1 MSKKNIYTQNTTYH
15 EESLKM
21 RKLIGFILCTS
32 MIVSGCSFIPK
43 NQTKDIPKTVSVKDY
58 DGQYIGEHKKRNE
71 VFLKKHKDEAIKKYK
86 DYVKDTF
93 GYDCKINLVEAYTNK
108 SGFSE
113 KSKVDGLLVVG
124 TVNYDVPFQFRLI
137 FVESRNGVAI
147 TTFTPGHINET
158 SAAVSAMM
166 YKRYEHEIEQARLK
180 FKSEV
185 DKNGYYAMN
194 EKLQKKQE
202 FNGVTKQYLNFNTDS
217 IDDLDKFKKEFK
229 PVMHLKGDAFNQQLQ
244 SLINKYPKI
253 QKNTKS
259 EFIVYY
265 DKEKNRETVKNYA
278 WNLQK
283 SINDVMQSYPSTKFV
298 QFYKDDISP
307 SMVDGN
313 GRLKSDTNVI
323 SIEGGKYNENK

>member
-1 MSKKNIYTQNTTYH
+1 
-15 EESLKM
+15 M
-21 RKLIGFILCTS
+21 RKIMRTLLCTS
-32 MIVSGCSFIPK
+32 IIVSGCSFIPK
-43 NQTKDIPKTVSVKDY
+43 YQTKDIPKTVSIKDY

>member
-1 MSKKNIYTQNTTYH
+1 
-15 EESLKM
+15 M
-21 RKLIGFILCTS
+21 RKIMRILLCTS
-32 MIVSGCSFIPK
+32 IIVSGCSFIPK
-43 NQTKDIPKTVSVKDY
+43 NQTKSIPKTVSVKDY

-71 VFLKKHKDEAIKKYK
+71 VFLKKHKGEAIKKYK

-113 KSKVDGLLVVG
+113 KSKVDGISVVG
-124 TVNYDVPFQFRLI
+124 TVNYDVPFQLQLL
-137 FVESRNGVAI
+137 FVESGNGI
-147 TTFTPGHINET
+147 IISTFTPGHINET

-180 FKSEV
+180 LKSEIEK
-185 DKNGYYAMN
+185 DSYYAMS
-194 EKLQKKQE
+194 EKLQVKQE
-202 FNGVTKQYLNFNTDS
+202 FNGVTRQYLNFRTDS

-244 SLINKYPKI
+244 SLINKYPQI
-253 QKNTKS
+253 QKNMKS
-259 EFIVYY
+259 EFIAYY
-265 DKEKNRETVKNYA
+265 DKEKNREPVKNYA

-283 SINDVMQSYPSTKFV
+283 SINDIMQSYPSTKFV
-298 QFYKDDISP
+298 QFYKDDVSP

-323 SIEGGKYNENK
+323 SIEGGKYDENK

>member
-1 MSKKNIYTQNTTYH
+1 
-15 EESLKM
+15 M
-21 RKLIGFILCTS
+21 RILLCVS
-32 MIVSGCSFIPK
+32 IIVSGCSFIPK
-43 NQTKDIPKTVSVKDY
+43 NQTKSIPKTVSVKDY
-58 DGQYIGEHKKRNE
+58 DGKYIGEHKKRNE

-93 GYDCKINLVEAYTNK
+93 GYDCKINLVDAYTNK

-113 KSKVDGLLVVG
+113 KSKVDGISVVG
-124 TVNYDVPFQFRLI
+124 TVNYDVPFQLQLL
-137 FVESRNGVAI
+137 FVESGNGI
-147 TTFTPGHINET
+147 TISTFTPGHINET

-180 FKSEV
+180 LKSEIEK
-185 DKNGYYAMN
+185 DSYYAMS
-194 EKLQKKQE
+194 EKLQVKQE
-202 FNGVTKQYLNFNTDS
+202 FNGVTRQYLNFRTDS

-244 SLINKYPKI
+244 SLINKYPQI
-253 QKNTKS
+253 QKNMKS
-259 EFIVYY
+259 EFIAYY

-283 SINDVMQSYPSTKFV
+283 SINDIMQSYPSTKFV
-298 QFYKDDISP
+298 QFYKDDVSP

-323 SIEGGKYNENK
+323 SIEGGKYDENK

>member
-1 MSKKNIYTQNTTYH
+1 
-15 EESLKM
+15 M
-21 RKLIGFILCTS
+21 RILLCAS
-32 MIVSGCSFIPK
+32 IIVSGCSFIPK
-43 NQTKDIPKTVSVKDY
+43 NQTKSIPKTVSVKDY
-58 DGQYIGEHKKRNE
+58 DGKYIGEHKKRNE

-93 GYDCKINLVEAYTNK
+93 GYDCKINLVDAYTNK

-113 KSKVDGLLVVG
+113 KSKVDGISVVG
-124 TVNYDVPFQFRLI
+124 TVNYDVPFQLQLL
-137 FVESRNGVAI
+137 FVESGNGI
-147 TTFTPGHINET
+147 TISTFTPGHINET

-180 FKSEV
+180 LKSEIEK
-185 DKNGYYAMN
+185 DSYYAMS
-194 EKLQKKQE
+194 EKLQVKQE
-202 FNGVTKQYLNFNTDS
+202 FNGVTRQYLNFRTDS

-244 SLINKYPKI
+244 SLINKYPQI
-253 QKNTKS
+253 QKNMKS
-259 EFIVYY
+259 EFIAYY

-283 SINDVMQSYPSTKFV
+283 SINDIMQSYPSTKFV
-298 QFYKDDISP
+298 QFYKDDVPP

-323 SIEGGKYNENK
+323 SIEGGKYDENK

>member
-1 MSKKNIYTQNTTYH
+1 
-15 EESLKM
+15 M
-21 RKLIGFILCTS
+21 RKIMRILLCTS
-32 MIVSGCSFIPK
+32 IIVSGCSFIPK

-113 KSKVDGLLVVG
+113 KSKVDGLVVVG

-147 TTFTPGHINET
+147 TTFTPSHINET

-185 DKNGYYAMN
+185 EKNGYYAMN

-244 SLINKYPKI
+244 SLINKYPQI
-253 QKNTKS
+253 QKNMKS

>member
-1 MSKKNIYTQNTTYH
+1 
-15 EESLKM
+15 M
-21 RKLIGFILCTS
+21 RKIIRILLCAS
-32 MIVSGCSFIPK
+32 IIVSGCSFIPK
-43 NQTKDIPKTVSVKDY
+43 NQTKSIPKTVSVKDY
-58 DGQYIGEHKKRNE
+58 DGKYIGEHKKRNE

-93 GYDCKINLVEAYTNK
+93 GYDCKINLVDAYTNK

-113 KSKVDGLLVVG
+113 KSKVDGISVVG
-124 TVNYDVPFQFRLI
+124 TVNYDVPFQLQLL
-137 FVESRNGVAI
+137 FVESGNGI
-147 TTFTPGHINET
+147 TISTFTPGHINET

-180 FKSEV
+180 LKSEIEK
-185 DKNGYYAMN
+185 DSYYAMS
-194 EKLQKKQE
+194 EKLQVKQE
-202 FNGVTKQYLNFNTDS
+202 FNGVTRQYLNFRTDS

-244 SLINKYPKI
+244 SLINKYPQI
-253 QKNTKS
+253 QKNMKS
-259 EFIVYY
+259 EFIAYY

-283 SINDVMQSYPSTKFV
+283 SINDIMQSYPSTKFV
-298 QFYKDDISP
+298 QFYKDDVSP

-323 SIEGGKYNENK
+323 SIEGGKYDENK

>member
-1 MSKKNIYTQNTTYH
+1 
-15 EESLKM
+15 M
-21 RKLIGFILCTS
+21 RILLCTS
-32 MIVSGCSFIPK
+32 IIVSGCSFIPK
-43 NQTKDIPKTVSVKDY
+43 NQTKSIPKTVSVKDY

-71 VFLKKHKDEAIKKYK
+71 VFLKKHKGEAIKKYK

-113 KSKVDGLLVVG
+113 KSKVDGISVVG
-124 TVNYDVPFQFRLI
+124 TVNYDVPFQLQLL
-137 FVESRNGVAI
+137 FVESGNGI
-147 TTFTPGHINET
+147 IISTFTPGHINET

-180 FKSEV
+180 LKSEIEK
-185 DKNGYYAMN
+185 DSYYAMS
-194 EKLQKKQE
+194 EKLQVKQE
-202 FNGVTKQYLNFNTDS
+202 FNGVTRQYLNFRTDS

-229 PVMHLKGDAFNQQLQ
+229 PVMHLKGDAFNQHLQ
-244 SLINKYPKI
+244 SLINKYPQI
-253 QKNTKS
+253 QKNMKS
-259 EFIVYY
+259 EFIAYY

-283 SINDVMQSYPSTKFV
+283 SINDIMQSYPSTKFV
-298 QFYKDDISP
+298 QFYKDDVSP

-323 SIEGGKYNENK
+323 SIEGGKYDENK

>member
-1 MSKKNIYTQNTTYH
+1 MQI
-15 EESLKM
+15 M
-21 RKLIGFILCTS
+21 LCTS
-32 MIVSGCSFIPK
+32 IILGGCSFIPK

-58 DGQYIGEHKKRNE
+58 DGKYIGEHKKRNE

-93 GYDCKINLVEAYTNK
+93 GYDCKINLVDAYTNK

-113 KSKVDGLLVVG
+113 KSKVDGISVVG
-124 TVNYDVPFQFRLI
+124 TVNYDVPFQLQLL
-137 FVESRNGVAI
+137 FVESGNGI
-147 TTFTPGHINET
+147 TISTFTPGHINET

-180 FKSEV
+180 LKSEIEK
-185 DKNGYYAMN
+185 DSYYAMS
-194 EKLQKKQE
+194 EKLQVKQE
-202 FNGVTKQYLNFNTDS
+202 FNGVTRQYLNFRTDS

-244 SLINKYPKI
+244 SLINKYPQI
-253 QKNTKS
+253 QKNMKS
-259 EFIVYY
+259 EFIAYY

-283 SINDVMQSYPSTKFV
+283 SINDIMQSYPSTKFV
-298 QFYKDDISP
+298 QFYKDDVSP

-323 SIEGGKYNENK
+323 SIEGGKYDENK

>member
-1 MSKKNIYTQNTTYH
+1 
-15 EESLKM
+15 M
-21 RKLIGFILCTS
+21 RKLMQIMLCTS
-32 MIVSGCSFIPK
+32 IILGGCSFIPK
-43 NQTKDIPKTVSVKDY
+43 NQTKSIPKTVSVKDY

-71 VFLKKHKDEAIKKYK
+71 VFLKKHKGEAIKKYK

-113 KSKVDGLLVVG
+113 KSKVDGISVVG
-124 TVNYDVPFQFRLI
+124 TVNYDVPFQLQLL
-137 FVESRNGVAI
+137 FVESGNGI
-147 TTFTPGHINET
+147 TISTFTPGHINET

-180 FKSEV
+180 LKSEIEK
-185 DKNGYYAMN
+185 DSYYAMS
-194 EKLQKKQE
+194 EKLQVKQE
-202 FNGVTKQYLNFNTDS
+202 FNGVTRQYLNFRTDS

-229 PVMHLKGDAFNQQLQ
+229 PVMHLKCDALNQQLQ
-244 SLINKYPKI
+244 SLINKYPQI
-253 QKNTKS
+253 QKNMKS
-259 EFIVYY
+259 EFIAYY

-298 QFYKDDISP
+298 QFYKGDVSP

-323 SIEGGKYNENK
+323 SIEGGKYDENK

>member
-1 MSKKNIYTQNTTYH
+1 
-15 EESLKM
+15 M
-21 RKLIGFILCTS
+21 RILLCAS
-32 MIVSGCSFIPK
+32 IIVSGCSFIPK
-43 NQTKDIPKTVSVKDY
+43 NQTKSIPKTVSVKDY
-58 DGQYIGEHKKRNE
+58 DGKYIGEHKKRNE

-93 GYDCKINLVEAYTNK
+93 GYDCKINLVDAYTNK

-113 KSKVDGLLVVG
+113 KSKVDGISVVG
-124 TVNYDVPFQFRLI
+124 TVNYDVPFQLQLL
-137 FVESRNGVAI
+137 FVESGNGI
-147 TTFTPGHINET
+147 TISTFTPGHINET
-158 SAAVSAMM
+158 SAAVSAMI

-180 FKSEV
+180 LKSEIEK
-185 DKNGYYAMN
+185 DSYYAMS
-194 EKLQKKQE
+194 EKLQVKQE
-202 FNGVTKQYLNFNTDS
+202 FNGVTRQYLNFRTDS

-244 SLINKYPKI
+244 SLINKYPQI
-253 QKNTKS
+253 QKNMKS
-259 EFIVYY
+259 EFIAYY

-283 SINDVMQSYPSTKFV
+283 SINDIMQSYPSTKFV
-298 QFYKDDISP
+298 QFYKDDVSP

-323 SIEGGKYNENK
+323 SIEGGKYDENK

>member
-1 MSKKNIYTQNTTYH
+1 
-15 EESLKM
+15 M
-21 RKLIGFILCTS
+21 RILLCTS
-32 MIVSGCSFIPK
+32 IIVSGCSFIPK
-43 NQTKDIPKTVSVKDY
+43 NQTKDIPKTVNVKDY

-113 KSKVDGLLVVG
+113 KSKVDGLVVVG

-185 DKNGYYAMN
+185 EKNGYYAMN

-244 SLINKYPKI
+244 SLINKYPQI
-253 QKNTKS
+253 QKNMKS

>member
-1 MSKKNIYTQNTTYH
+1 
-15 EESLKM
+15 M
-21 RKLIGFILCTS
+21 RILLCTS
-32 MIVSGCSFIPK
+32 IIVSGCSFIPK
-43 NQTKDIPKTVSVKDY
+43 NQTKSIPKTVSVKDY

-71 VFLKKHKDEAIKKYK
+71 VFLKKHKGEAIKKYK

-113 KSKVDGLLVVG
+113 KSKVDGISVVG
-124 TVNYDVPFQFRLI
+124 TVNYDVPFQLQLL
-137 FVESRNGVAI
+137 FVESGNGI
-147 TTFTPGHINET
+147 IISTFTPGHINET

-180 FKSEV
+180 LKSEIEK
-185 DKNGYYAMN
+185 DSYYAMS
-194 EKLQKKQE
+194 EKLQVKQE
-202 FNGVTKQYLNFNTDS
+202 FNGVTRQYLNFRTDS
-217 IDDLDKFKKEFK
+217 IDDLDKFKKDFK

-244 SLINKYPKI
+244 SLINKYPQI
-253 QKNTKS
+253 QKNMKS
-259 EFIVYY
+259 EFIAYY

-283 SINDVMQSYPSTKFV
+283 SINDIMQSYPSTKFV
-298 QFYKDDISP
+298 QFYKDDVSP

-323 SIEGGKYNENK
+323 SIEGGKYDENK

>member
-1 MSKKNIYTQNTTYH
+1 
-15 EESLKM
+15 M
-21 RKLIGFILCTS
+21 RKIMRILLCAS
-32 MIVSGCSFIPK
+32 IIVSGCSFIPK
-43 NQTKDIPKTVSVKDY
+43 NQTKSIPKTVSVKDY
-58 DGQYIGEHKKRNE
+58 DGKYIGEHKKRNE

-93 GYDCKINLVEAYTNK
+93 GYDCKINLVDAHTNK

-113 KSKVDGLLVVG
+113 KSKVDGISVVG
-124 TVNYDVPFQFRLI
+124 TVNYDVPFQLQLL
-137 FVESRNGVAI
+137 FVESGNGI
-147 TTFTPGHINET
+147 TISTFTPGHINET

-180 FKSEV
+180 LKSEIEK
-185 DKNGYYAMN
+185 DSYYAMS
-194 EKLQKKQE
+194 EKLQVKQE
-202 FNGVTKQYLNFNTDS
+202 FNGVTRQYLNFRTDS

-244 SLINKYPKI
+244 SLINKYPQI
-253 QKNTKS
+253 QKNMKS
-259 EFIVYY
+259 EFIAYY

-283 SINDVMQSYPSTKFV
+283 SINDIMQSYPSTKFV
-298 QFYKDDISP
+298 QFYKDDVSP

-323 SIEGGKYNENK
+323 SIEGGKYDENK

>member
-1 MSKKNIYTQNTTYH
+1 MQI
-15 EESLKM
+15 L
-21 RKLIGFILCTS
+21 LCTS
-32 MIVSGCSFIPK
+32 IIVSGCSFIPK
-43 NQTKDIPKTVSVKDY
+43 NQTKSIPKTVSVKDY

-71 VFLKKHKDEAIKKYK
+71 VFLKKHKGEAIKKYK

-113 KSKVDGLLVVG
+113 KSKVDGISVVG
-124 TVNYDVPFQFRLI
+124 TVNYDVPFQLQLL
-137 FVESRNGVAI
+137 FVESGNGI
-147 TTFTPGHINET
+147 IISTFTPGHINET

-180 FKSEV
+180 LKSEIEK
-185 DKNGYYAMN
+185 DSYYAMS
-194 EKLQKKQE
+194 EKLQVKQE

-244 SLINKYPKI
+244 SLINKYPQI
-253 QKNTKS
+253 QKNMKS
-259 EFIVYY
+259 EFIAYY

-283 SINDVMQSYPSTKFV
+283 SINDIMQSYPSTKFV
-298 QFYKDDISP
+298 QFYKDDVSP

-323 SIEGGKYNENK
+323 SIEGGKYDENK

>member
-1 MSKKNIYTQNTTYH
+1 
-15 EESLKM
+15 M
-21 RKLIGFILCTS
+21 RKLMQIMLCASIIL
-32 MIVSGCSFIPK
+32 SGCSFMHK
-43 NQTKDIPKTVSVKDY
+43 DQTKSIPKTVSVKDY
-58 DGQYIGEHKKRNE
+58 DGKYIGEHKKRNE

-93 GYDCKINLVEAYTNK
+93 GYDCKINLVDAYTNK

-113 KSKVDGLLVVG
+113 KSKVDGISVVG
-124 TVNYDVPFQFRLI
+124 TVNYDVPFQLQLL
-137 FVESRNGVAI
+137 FVESDNGVTI

-166 YKRYEHEIEQARLK
+166 YKRYEHEIEQARLNL
-180 FKSEV
+180 
-185 DKNGYYAMN
+185 KNEIEKDGYYAMS
-194 EKLQKKQE
+194 EKLQLKQE
-202 FNGVTKQYLNFNTDS
+202 FNGVTRQYLNFRTDS

-229 PVMHLKGDAFNQQLQ
+229 PIMHLKGDAFNQQLQ
-244 SLINKYPKI
+244 FLINKYPQI
-253 QKNTKS
+253 QKNMKS
-259 EFIVYY
+259 EFIAYY
-265 DKEKNRETVKNYA
+265 DNEKNRETVKNYA

-298 QFYKDDISP
+298 QFYKDDVSP

-313 GRLKSDTNVI
+313 GRLKSDANVI

>member
-1 MSKKNIYTQNTTYH
+1 
-15 EESLKM
+15 M
-21 RKLIGFILCTS
+21 RKIMRILLCAS
-32 MIVSGCSFIPK
+32 IIVSGCSFIPK
-43 NQTKDIPKTVSVKDY
+43 NQTKSIPKTVSVKDY
-58 DGQYIGEHKKRNE
+58 DGKYIGEHKKRNE

-93 GYDCKINLVEAYTNK
+93 GYDCKINLVDAYTNK

-113 KSKVDGLLVVG
+113 KSKVDGISVVG
-124 TVNYDVPFQFRLI
+124 TVNYDVPFQLQLL
-137 FVESRNGVAI
+137 FVESGNGI
-147 TTFTPGHINET
+147 TISTFTPGHINET
-158 SAAVSAMM
+158 SAAVSTMM

-180 FKSEV
+180 LKSEIEK
-185 DKNGYYAMN
+185 DSYYAMS
-194 EKLQKKQE
+194 EKLQVKQE
-202 FNGVTKQYLNFNTDS
+202 FNGVTRQYLNFRTDS

-244 SLINKYPKI
+244 SLINKYPQI
-253 QKNTKS
+253 QKNMKS
-259 EFIVYY
+259 EFIAYY

-283 SINDVMQSYPSTKFV
+283 SINDIMQSYPSTKFV
-298 QFYKDDISP
+298 QFYKDDVSP

-323 SIEGGKYNENK
+323 SIEGGKYDENK

>member
-1 MSKKNIYTQNTTYH
+1 
-15 EESLKM
+15 M
-21 RKLIGFILCTS
+21 RILLCAS
-32 MIVSGCSFIPK
+32 IIVSGCSFIPK
-43 NQTKDIPKTVSVKDY
+43 NQTKSIPKTVSVKDY
-58 DGQYIGEHKKRNE
+58 DGKYIGEHKKRNE

-93 GYDCKINLVEAYTNK
+93 GYDCKINLVDTYTNK

-113 KSKVDGLLVVG
+113 KSKVDGISVVG
-124 TVNYDVPFQFRLI
+124 TVNYDVPFQLQLL
-137 FVESRNGVAI
+137 FVESGNGI
-147 TTFTPGHINET
+147 TISTFTPGHINET

-180 FKSEV
+180 LKSEIEK
-185 DKNGYYAMN
+185 DSYYAMS
-194 EKLQKKQE
+194 EKLQVKQE
-202 FNGVTKQYLNFNTDS
+202 FNGVTRQYLNFRTDS

-244 SLINKYPKI
+244 SLINKYPQI
-253 QKNTKS
+253 QKNMKS
-259 EFIVYY
+259 EFIAYY

-283 SINDVMQSYPSTKFV
+283 SINDIMQSYPSTKFV
-298 QFYKDDISP
+298 QFYKDDVSP

-323 SIEGGKYNENK
+323 SIEGGKYDENK

>member
-1 MSKKNIYTQNTTYH
+1 
-15 EESLKM
+15 M
-21 RKLIGFILCTS
+21 RILLCAS
-32 MIVSGCSFIPK
+32 IIVSGCSFIPK
-43 NQTKDIPKTVSVKDY
+43 NQTKSIPKTVSVKDY
-58 DGQYIGEHKKRNE
+58 DGKYIGEHKKRNE

-86 DYVKDTF
+86 DYVKYTF
-93 GYDCKINLVEAYTNK
+93 GYDCKINLVDAYTNK

-113 KSKVDGLLVVG
+113 KSKVDGISVVG
-124 TVNYDVPFQFRLI
+124 TVNYDVPFQLQLL
-137 FVESRNGVAI
+137 FVESGNGI
-147 TTFTPGHINET
+147 TISTFTPGHINET

-180 FKSEV
+180 LKSEIEK
-185 DKNGYYAMN
+185 DSYYAMS
-194 EKLQKKQE
+194 EKLQVKQE
-202 FNGVTKQYLNFNTDS
+202 FNGVTRQYLNFRTDS

-244 SLINKYPKI
+244 SLINKYPQI
-253 QKNTKS
+253 QKNMKS
-259 EFIVYY
+259 EFIAYY

-283 SINDVMQSYPSTKFV
+283 SINDIMQSYPSTKFV
-298 QFYKDDISP
+298 QFYKDDVSP

-323 SIEGGKYNENK
+323 SIEGGKYDENK

>member
-1 MSKKNIYTQNTTYH
+1 
-15 EESLKM
+15 M
-21 RKLIGFILCTS
+21 RILLCTS
-32 MIVSGCSFIPK
+32 IIVSGCSFIPK

-113 KSKVDGLLVVG
+113 KSKVDGLVVVG

-180 FKSEV
+180 FKSKVE
-185 DKNGYYAMN
+185 KNGYYAMN

-244 SLINKYPKI
+244 SLINKYPQI
-253 QKNTKS
+253 QKNMKS

>member
-1 MSKKNIYTQNTTYH
+1 
-15 EESLKM
+15 M
-21 RKLIGFILCTS
+21 RILLCAS
-32 MIVSGCSFIPK
+32 IIVSGCSFIPK
-43 NQTKDIPKTVSVKDY
+43 NQTKSIPKTVSVKDY
-58 DGQYIGEHKKRNE
+58 DGKYIGEHKKRNE

-93 GYDCKINLVEAYTNK
+93 GYDCKINLVDAYTNK

-113 KSKVDGLLVVG
+113 KSKVDGISVVG
-124 TVNYDVPFQFRLI
+124 TVNYDVPFQLQLL
-137 FVESRNGVAI
+137 FVESGNGI
-147 TTFTPGHINET
+147 TISTFTPGHINET

-166 YKRYEHEIEQARLK
+166 YKRYEHEFEQARLK
-180 FKSEV
+180 LKSEIEK
-185 DKNGYYAMN
+185 DSYYAMS
-194 EKLQKKQE
+194 EKLQVKQE
-202 FNGVTKQYLNFNTDS
+202 FNGVTRQYLNFRTDS

-244 SLINKYPKI
+244 SLINKYPQI
-253 QKNTKS
+253 QKNMKS
-259 EFIVYY
+259 EFIAYY

-283 SINDVMQSYPSTKFV
+283 SINDIMQSYPSTKFV
-298 QFYKDDISP
+298 QFYKDDVSP

-323 SIEGGKYNENK
+323 SIEGGKYDENK

>member
-1 MSKKNIYTQNTTYH
+1 
-15 EESLKM
+15 M
-21 RKLIGFILCTS
+21 RILLCAS
-32 MIVSGCSFIPK
+32 IIVSGCSFIPK
-43 NQTKDIPKTVSVKDY
+43 NQTKSIPKTVSVKDY
-58 DGQYIGEHKKRNE
+58 DGKYIGEHKERNE

-93 GYDCKINLVEAYTNK
+93 GYDCKINLVDAYTNK

-113 KSKVDGLLVVG
+113 KSKVDGISVVG
-124 TVNYDVPFQFRLI
+124 TVNYDVPFQLQLL
-137 FVESRNGVAI
+137 FVESGNGI
-147 TTFTPGHINET
+147 TISTFTPGHINET

-180 FKSEV
+180 LKSEIEK
-185 DKNGYYAMN
+185 DSYYAMS
-194 EKLQKKQE
+194 EKLQVKQE
-202 FNGVTKQYLNFNTDS
+202 FNGVTRQYLNFRTDS

-244 SLINKYPKI
+244 SLINKYPQI
-253 QKNTKS
+253 QKNMKS
-259 EFIVYY
+259 EFIAYY

-283 SINDVMQSYPSTKFV
+283 SINDIMQSYPSTKFV
-298 QFYKDDISP
+298 QFYKDDVSP

-323 SIEGGKYNENK
+323 SIEGGKYDENK

>member
-1 MSKKNIYTQNTTYH
+1 
-15 EESLKM
+15 M
-21 RKLIGFILCTS
+21 RKIMQILLCTS
-32 MIVSGCSFIPK
+32 IIVSGCSFIPK
-43 NQTKDIPKTVSVKDY
+43 YQTKDIPKTVSVKDY

-113 KSKVDGLLVVG
+113 KSKIDGLVVVG

-137 FVESRNGVAI
+137 FVESGNGIAI

-185 DKNGYYAMN
+185 EKNGYYAMN

-202 FNGVTKQYLNFNTDS
+202 FNGVTKQFLNFNTDS
-217 IDDLDKFKKEFK
+217 IDDLKKFKQEFK
-229 PVMHLKGDAFNQQLQ
+229 SVMHLKGDAFNQQLQ
-244 SLINKYPKI
+244 SLINKYPQI
-253 QKNTKS
+253 QKNMES
-259 EFIVYY
+259 EFIAYY
-265 DKEKNRETVKNYA
+265 DKGENRETVANYV

-283 SINDVMQSYPSTKFV
+283 SINDIMQSYPSTKFV
-298 QFYKDDISP
+298 QFYKDDVSP
-307 SMVDGN
+307 
-313 GRLKSDTNVI
+313 
-323 SIEGGKYNENK
+323 

>member
-1 MSKKNIYTQNTTYH
+1 
-15 EESLKM
+15 M
-21 RKLIGFILCTS
+21 RKIMRILLCAS
-32 MIVSGCSFIPK
+32 IIVSGCSFIPK
-43 NQTKDIPKTVSVKDY
+43 NQTKSIPKTVSVKDY
-58 DGQYIGEHKKRNE
+58 DGKYIGEHKKRNE

-93 GYDCKINLVEAYTNK
+93 GYDCKINLVDAYTNK

-113 KSKVDGLLVVG
+113 KSKVDGISVVG
-124 TVNYDVPFQFRLI
+124 TVNYDVPFQLQLL
-137 FVESRNGVAI
+137 FVESGNGI
-147 TTFTPGHINET
+147 TISTFTPGHINET

-180 FKSEV
+180 LKSEIEK
-185 DKNGYYAMN
+185 DNYYAMS
-194 EKLQKKQE
+194 EKLQVKQE
-202 FNGVTKQYLNFNTDS
+202 FNGVTRQYLNFRTDS

-244 SLINKYPKI
+244 SLINKYPQI
-253 QKNTKS
+253 QKNMKS
-259 EFIVYY
+259 EFIAYY

-283 SINDVMQSYPSTKFV
+283 SINDIMQSYPSTKFV
-298 QFYKDDISP
+298 QFYKDDVSP

-323 SIEGGKYNENK
+323 SIEGGKYDENK

>member
-1 MSKKNIYTQNTTYH
+1 
-15 EESLKM
+15 M
-21 RKLIGFILCTS
+21 RILLCAS
-32 MIVSGCSFIPK
+32 IIVSGCSFIPK
-43 NQTKDIPKTVSVKDY
+43 NQTKSIPKTVSVKDY
-58 DGQYIGEHKKRNE
+58 DGKYIGEHKKRNE

-93 GYDCKINLVEAYTNK
+93 GYDCKINLVDAYTNK

-113 KSKVDGLLVVG
+113 KSKVDGISVVG
-124 TVNYDVPFQFRLI
+124 TVNYDVPFQLQLL
-137 FVESRNGVAI
+137 FVESGNGI
-147 TTFTPGHINET
+147 TISTFTPGHINET

-180 FKSEV
+180 LKSEIEK
-185 DKNGYYAMN
+185 DSYYAMS
-194 EKLQKKQE
+194 EKLQVKQE
-202 FNGVTKQYLNFNTDS
+202 FNGVTRQYLNFRTDS

-244 SLINKYPKI
+244 SLINKYPQI
-253 QKNTKS
+253 QKNMKS
-259 EFIVYY
+259 EFIAYY

-283 SINDVMQSYPSTKFV
+283 SINDIMQSYPSTKFV
-298 QFYKDDISP
+298 QFYKDDVSP

-313 GRLKSDTNVI
+313 GRLRSDTNVI
-323 SIEGGKYNENK
+323 SIEGGKYDENK

>member
-1 MSKKNIYTQNTTYH
+1 
-15 EESLKM
+15 M
-21 RKLIGFILCTS
+21 RILLCAS
-32 MIVSGCSFIPK
+32 IIVSGCSFIPK
-43 NQTKDIPKTVSVKDY
+43 NQTKSIPKTVSVKDY
-58 DGQYIGEHKKRNE
+58 DGKYIGEHKKRNE

-93 GYDCKINLVEAYTNK
+93 GYDCKINLVDAYTNK

-113 KSKVDGLLVVG
+113 KSKVDGISVVG
-124 TVNYDVPFQFRLI
+124 TVNYDVPFQLQLL
-137 FVESRNGVAI
+137 FVESGNGI
-147 TTFTPGHINET
+147 TISTFTPGHINET

-180 FKSEV
+180 LKSEIEK
-185 DKNGYYAMN
+185 DSYYAMS
-194 EKLQKKQE
+194 EKLQVKQE
-202 FNGVTKQYLNFNTDS
+202 FNGVTRQYLNFRTDS
-217 IDDLDKFKKEFK
+217 VDDLDKFKKEFK

-244 SLINKYPKI
+244 SLINKYPQI
-253 QKNTKS
+253 QKNMKS
-259 EFIVYY
+259 EFIAYY

-283 SINDVMQSYPSTKFV
+283 SINDIMQSYPSTKFV
-298 QFYKDDISP
+298 QFYKDDVSP

-323 SIEGGKYNENK
+323 SIEGGKYDENK

>member
-1 MSKKNIYTQNTTYH
+1 
-15 EESLKM
+15 M
-21 RKLIGFILCTS
+21 RKIMRILLCTS
-32 MIVSGCSFIPK
+32 IIVSGCSFIPK
-43 NQTKDIPKTVSVKDY
+43 NQTKSIPKTVSVKDY

-71 VFLKKHKDEAIKKYK
+71 VFLKKHKGEAIKKYK

-113 KSKVDGLLVVG
+113 KSKVDGISVVG
-124 TVNYDVPFQFRLI
+124 TVNYDVPFQLQLL
-137 FVESRNGVAI
+137 FVESGNGI
-147 TTFTPGHINET
+147 IISTFTPGHINET

-180 FKSEV
+180 LKSEIEK
-185 DKNGYYAMN
+185 DSYYAMS
-194 EKLQKKQE
+194 EKLQVKQE
-202 FNGVTKQYLNFNTDS
+202 FNGVTRQYLNFRTDS

-244 SLINKYPKI
+244 SLINKYPQI
-253 QKNTKS
+253 QKNMKS
-259 EFIVYY
+259 EFIAYY

-283 SINDVMQSYPSTKFV
+283 SINDIMQSYPSTKFV
-298 QFYKDDISP
+298 QFYKDDVSQ

-323 SIEGGKYNENK
+323 SIEGGKYDENK

>member
-1 MSKKNIYTQNTTYH
+1 
-15 EESLKM
+15 M
-21 RKLIGFILCTS
+21 RKIMRILLCTS
-32 MIVSGCSFIPK
+32 IIVSGCSFIPK

-113 KSKVDGLLVVG
+113 KSKVDGLVVVG

-185 DKNGYYAMN
+185 EKNGYYAMN

-244 SLINKYPKI
+244 SLINKYPQI
-253 QKNTKS
+253 QKNMKS

-283 SINDVMQSYPSTKFV
+283 SINDIMQSYPSTKFV

>member
-1 MSKKNIYTQNTTYH
+1 
-15 EESLKM
+15 M
-21 RKLIGFILCTS
+21 RILLCAS
-32 MIVSGCSFIPK
+32 IIVSGCSFIPK
-43 NQTKDIPKTVSVKDY
+43 NQTKSIPKTVSVKDY
-58 DGQYIGEHKKRNE
+58 DGKYIGEHKKRNE

-93 GYDCKINLVEAYTNK
+93 GYDCKINLVDAYTNK

-113 KSKVDGLLVVG
+113 KSKVDGISVVG
-124 TVNYDVPFQFRLI
+124 TVNYDVPFQLQLL
-137 FVESRNGVAI
+137 FVESGNGI
-147 TTFTPGHINET
+147 TISTFTPGHINET

-180 FKSEV
+180 LKSEIEK
-185 DKNGYYAMN
+185 DSYYAMS
-194 EKLQKKQE
+194 EKLQVKQE
-202 FNGVTKQYLNFNTDS
+202 FNGVTRQYLNFRTDS
-217 IDDLDKFKKEFK
+217 IDDLNKFKKEFK

-244 SLINKYPKI
+244 SLINKYPQI
-253 QKNTKS
+253 QKNMKS
-259 EFIVYY
+259 EFIAYY

-283 SINDVMQSYPSTKFV
+283 SINDIMQSYPSTKFV
-298 QFYKDDISP
+298 QFYKDDVSP

-323 SIEGGKYNENK
+323 SIEGGKYDENK

>member
-1 MSKKNIYTQNTTYH
+1 
-15 EESLKM
+15 M
-21 RKLIGFILCTS
+21 RILLCAS
-32 MIVSGCSFIPK
+32 IIVSGCSFIPK
-43 NQTKDIPKTVSVKDY
+43 NQTKSIPKTVSVKDY
-58 DGQYIGEHKKRNE
+58 DGKYIGEHKKRNE
-71 VFLKKHKDEAIKKYK
+71 IFLKKHKDEAIKKYK

-93 GYDCKINLVEAYTNK
+93 GYDCKINLVDAYTNK

-113 KSKVDGLLVVG
+113 KSKVDGISVVG
-124 TVNYDVPFQFRLI
+124 TVNYDVPFQLQLL
-137 FVESRNGVAI
+137 FVESGNGI
-147 TTFTPGHINET
+147 TISTFTPGHINET

-180 FKSEV
+180 LKSEIEK
-185 DKNGYYAMN
+185 DSYYAMS
-194 EKLQKKQE
+194 EKLQVKQE
-202 FNGVTKQYLNFNTDS
+202 FNGVTRQYLNFRTDS

-244 SLINKYPKI
+244 SLINKYPQI
-253 QKNTKS
+253 QKNMKS
-259 EFIVYY
+259 EFIAYY

-283 SINDVMQSYPSTKFV
+283 SINDIMQSYPSTKFV
-298 QFYKDDISP
+298 QFYKDDVSP

-323 SIEGGKYNENK
+323 SIEGGKYDENK

>member
-1 MSKKNIYTQNTTYH
+1 
-15 EESLKM
+15 M
-21 RKLIGFILCTS
+21 RILLCAS
-32 MIVSGCSFIPK
+32 IIVSGCSFIPK
-43 NQTKDIPKTVSVKDY
+43 NQTKSIPKTVSVKDY
-58 DGQYIGEHKKRNE
+58 DGKYIGEHKKRNE

-93 GYDCKINLVEAYTNK
+93 GYDCKINLVDAYTNK

-113 KSKVDGLLVVG
+113 KSKVDGISVVG
-124 TVNYDVPFQFRLI
+124 TVNYDVPFQLHLL
-137 FVESRNGVAI
+137 FVESGNGI
-147 TTFTPGHINET
+147 TISTFTPGHINET

-180 FKSEV
+180 LKSEIEK
-185 DKNGYYAMN
+185 DSYYAMS
-194 EKLQKKQE
+194 EKLQVKQE
-202 FNGVTKQYLNFNTDS
+202 FNGVTRQYLNFRTDS

-244 SLINKYPKI
+244 SLINKYPQI
-253 QKNTKS
+253 QKNMKS
-259 EFIVYY
+259 EFIAYY

-283 SINDVMQSYPSTKFV
+283 SINDIMQSYPSTKFV
-298 QFYKDDISP
+298 QFYKDDVSP

-323 SIEGGKYNENK
+323 SIEGGKYDENK

>member
-1 MSKKNIYTQNTTYH
+1 
-15 EESLKM
+15 M
-21 RKLIGFILCTS
+21 RILLCAS
-32 MIVSGCSFIPK
+32 IIVSCCSFIPK
-43 NQTKDIPKTVSVKDY
+43 NQTKSIPKTVSVKDY
-58 DGQYIGEHKKRNE
+58 DGKYIGEHKKRNE

-93 GYDCKINLVEAYTNK
+93 GYDCKINLVDAYTNK

-113 KSKVDGLLVVG
+113 KSKVDGISVVG
-124 TVNYDVPFQFRLI
+124 TVNYDVPFQLQLL
-137 FVESRNGVAI
+137 FVESGNGI
-147 TTFTPGHINET
+147 TISTFTPGHINET

-180 FKSEV
+180 LKSEIEK
-185 DKNGYYAMN
+185 DSYYAMS
-194 EKLQKKQE
+194 EKLQVKQE
-202 FNGVTKQYLNFNTDS
+202 FNGVTRQYLNFRTDS

-244 SLINKYPKI
+244 SLINKYPQI
-253 QKNTKS
+253 QKNMKS
-259 EFIVYY
+259 EFIAYY

-283 SINDVMQSYPSTKFV
+283 SINDIMQSYPSTKFV
-298 QFYKDDISP
+298 QFYKDDVSP

-323 SIEGGKYNENK
+323 SIEGGKYDENK

>member
-1 MSKKNIYTQNTTYH
+1 
-15 EESLKM
+15 M
-21 RKLIGFILCTS
+21 RILLCTS
-32 MIVSGCSFIPK
+32 IIVSGCSFIPK

-113 KSKVDGLLVVG
+113 KSKVDGLVVVG

-158 SAAVSAMM
+158 SSAVSAMM

-185 DKNGYYAMN
+185 EKNGYYAMN

-244 SLINKYPKI
+244 SLINKYPQI
-253 QKNTKS
+253 QKNMKS

>member
-1 MSKKNIYTQNTTYH
+1 
-15 EESLKM
+15 M
-21 RKLIGFILCTS
+21 RILLCTS
-32 MIVSGCSFIPK
+32 IIVSGCSFIPK
-43 NQTKDIPKTVSVKDY
+43 NQTKSIPKTVSVKDY

-71 VFLKKHKDEAIKKYK
+71 VFLKKHKGEAIKKYK

-113 KSKVDGLLVVG
+113 KSKVDGISVVG
-124 TVNYDVPFQFRLI
+124 TVNYDVPFQLQLL
-137 FVESRNGVAI
+137 FVESGNGI
-147 TTFTPGHINET
+147 IISTFTPGHINET
-158 SAAVSAMM
+158 SAAVSTMM

-180 FKSEV
+180 LKSEIEK
-185 DKNGYYAMN
+185 DSYYAMS
-194 EKLQKKQE
+194 EKLQVKQE
-202 FNGVTKQYLNFNTDS
+202 FNGVTRQYLNFRTDS

-244 SLINKYPKI
+244 SLINKYPQI
-253 QKNTKS
+253 QKNMKS
-259 EFIVYY
+259 EFIAYY

-283 SINDVMQSYPSTKFV
+283 SINDIMQSYPSTKFV
-298 QFYKDDISP
+298 QFYKDDVSP

-323 SIEGGKYNENK
+323 SIEGGKYDENK